1 MPRHA
6 LDPATSIA
14 SKAAT
19 SATENTN
26 SLMKAVL
33 SKTTHGLSTSTAQ
46 SAVRMPGANPTDR
59 NQLHAKT
66 INGGKHYPADRHAP
80 AQILWKSGIDFPDRG
95 QHGAAEAA
103 DIWFERA
110 RPAGSPRLSA
120 IDFAAT
126 K

>member
-1 MPRHA
+1 MPAAMPRHA

-26 SLMKAVL
+26 SRMKAVL

-46 SAVRMPGANPTDR
+46 SAVRMPGANPTNR

-80 AQILWKSGIDFPDRG
+80 AQILWKSGTDF
-95 QHGAAEAA
+95 QTVAST
-103 DIWFERA
+103 ERPKRRIFGLKGLA
-110 RPAGSPRLSA
+110 
-120 IDFAAT
+120 
-126 K
+126 

>member
-1 MPRHA
+1 
-6 LDPATSIA
+6 IA

-46 SAVRMPGANPTDR
+46 SAVRMPGANPTNR

-80 AQILWKSGIDFPDRG
+80 AQILWKSGTDF
-95 QHGAAEAA
+95 QTVAST
-103 DIWFERA
+103 ERPKRRIFGLKGLA
-110 RPAGSPRLSA
+110 RQAQSTVPRLSA